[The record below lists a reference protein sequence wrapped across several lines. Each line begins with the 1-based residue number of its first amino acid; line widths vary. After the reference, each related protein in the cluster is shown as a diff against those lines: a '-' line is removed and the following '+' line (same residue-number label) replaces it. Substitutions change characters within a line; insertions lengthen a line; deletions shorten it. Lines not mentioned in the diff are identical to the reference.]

1 MEYTEVIHFW
11 FDELETKQWWIKD
24 VQLDKTI
31 CERFLAVHSLA
42 MNNALNHWRSEPEGR
57 LAEVIVLDQF
67 SRNIFRDKPE
77 TFESDEKA
85 LDLAQAAIDIG
96 ADKEL
101 ETSKKPFLYMPFMHS
116 ESLSVHERAVEIF
129 SEPGLEGMLEFELK
143 HKKIIDQFGRYP
155 HRNKILG
162 RESTAVE
169 REFLETP
176 GSSF

>member
-1 MEYTEVIHFW
+1 MKYSEVIHFW
-11 FDELETKQWWIKD
+11 FTELETKQWWIKD
-24 VQLDKTI
+24 TKLDQVI
-31 CERFLAVHSLA
+31 RDRFLDIHSQAINTGLSR
-42 MNNALNHWRSEPEGR
+42 WRSAPEGR
-57 LAEVIVLDQF
+57 LAEIIALDKF

-77 TFESDEKA
+77 AFDSDEKA
-85 LDLAQAAIDIG
+85 LHLAQAAIDIG

-162 RESTAVE
+162 RESTTAE
-169 REFLETP
+169 LEFLESP